1 MKKIFWSL
9 LFVSCFFPAFAQ
21 TLSSSKPNIVV
32 FFIDDMG
39 RQDLSTY
46 GSDFYKT
53 PAIDKLADGVKF
65 TNAYSACTVC
75 SPTRA
80 ALMTGKYPARLHLT
94 DWIKGKNMPW
104 AKLTVPRWTM
114 YLDLKEK
121 TIAESLKEVGYKTWH
136 VGKWHLGDDEK
147 YWPQNQGFDVNIAGN
162 FKGAPIKNGK
172 SNGYFSPYG
181 LEMIEDGPTG
191 EYLTDR
197 LTNEAINLIKKS
209 PKNQPFFLNLAH
221 YAVHTPIQ
229 GKEEKVK
236 KYQALLKLPDPQKNP
251 KYAAMIESVDESIA
265 KIMKTLKDEKL
276 LENTFIVFATD
287 NGALAPISTSKPFKE
302 GKGWAYEGGTRT
314 PLLIYWKGK
323 IEGKKLID
331 EPAITMDIYST
342 IMSLAGAKEPEN
354 IDGKSLLPLITENKQ
369 YDRPLFWHYPHYH
382 LDKPHGA
389 VRYGDWKLIQY
400 FEDMHYELYNL
411 RADIGETKNL
421 SKEHPEKVKELGML
435 MINWR
440 KEIKVQMPGINSNYI
455 PEKADK
461 SGAYTGLE

>member
-1 MKKIFWSL
+1 
-9 LFVSCFFPAFAQ
+9 
-21 TLSSSKPNIVV
+21 
-32 FFIDDMG
+32 MG

-80 ALMTGKYPARLHLT
+80 ALMTGKYPARLHVT

-104 AKLTVPRWTM
+104 AKLAVPDWTM
-114 YLDLKEK
+114 HLDLKEK

-136 VGKWHLGDDEK
+136 VGKWHLGDEEK

-162 FKGAPIKNGK
+162 FKGSPIKNDK

-197 LTNEAINLIKKS
+197 LTNEAINLIKKR

-229 GKEEKVK
+229 GKEEKIK
-236 KYQALLKLPDPQKNP
+236 KYQALLKGANPQKNP
-251 KYAAMIESVDESIA
+251 EYAAMIESVDESIA
-265 KIMKTLKDEKL
+265 RVMKTLEEEKL

-323 IEGKKLID
+323 IESKKVID

-354 IDGKSLLPLITENKQ
+354 VDGKSLLPVITENKQ

-382 LDKPHGA
+382 LDKPHGS

-411 RADIGETKNL
+411 KTDIGETRNL
-421 SKEHPEKVKELGML
+421 SKEQPEKVNELGML

-440 KEIKVQMPGINSNYI
+440 KEVNAQMPSINSNYI
-455 PEKADK
+455 PEKANK
-461 SGAYTGLE
+461 KGAYSGIE

>member
-1 MKKIFWSL
+1 MKKIFGFL
-9 LFVSCFFPAFAQ
+9 LLIIAVFSAFGQ
-21 TLSSSKPNIVV
+21 TLNSSKPNIVV

-65 TNAYSACTVC
+65 TNAYAACTVC

-80 ALMTGKYPARLHLT
+80 ALMTGKYPARLHVT
-94 DWIKGKNMPW
+94 DWIRGKNMPW
-104 AKLTVPRWTM
+104 AKLAVPDWTM

-136 VGKWHLGDDEK
+136 VGKWHLGDEEK

-162 FKGAPIKNGK
+162 FKGAPIKNNK

-197 LTNEAINLIKKS
+197 LTNEAVNLIKNR
-209 PKNQPFFLNLAH
+209 PKDQPFFLNLAH

-229 GKEEKVK
+229 GKEEKIE
-236 KYQALLKLPDPQKNP
+236 KYKALLKSADPQKNP
-251 KYAAMIESVDESIA
+251 EYAAMIESVDESIA
-265 KIMKTLKDEKL
+265 KVMRTLEEEKL

-287 NGALAPISTSKPFKE
+287 NGALAPVSTSKPFKE
-302 GKGWAYEGGTRT
+302 GKGWAYEGGIRT

-323 IEGKKLID
+323 IESKKVID

-354 IDGKSLLPLITENKQ
+354 VDGKSLLPVITENKP
-369 YDRPLFWHYPHYH
+369 YYRPLFWHYPHYH
-382 LDKPHGA
+382 LDKPHGS

-411 RADIGETKNL
+411 KTDIGETKNL
-421 SKEHPEKVKELGML
+421 SKEQPEKVKELGML

-440 KEIKVQMPGINSNYI
+440 KEVNAQMPIINSNYI
-455 PEKADK
+455 PEKANK
-461 SGAYTGLE
+461 KGAYTGTE

>member
-1 MKKIFWSL
+1 MKKIFGFL
-9 LFVSCFFPAFAQ
+9 LLIIAVFSAFGQ
-21 TLSSSKPNIVV
+21 TLNSSKPNIVV

-65 TNAYSACTVC
+65 TNAYAACTVC

-80 ALMTGKYPARLHLT
+80 ALMTGKYPARLHVT

-104 AKLTVPRWTM
+104 AKLAVPDWTM

-136 VGKWHLGDDEK
+136 VGKWHLGDEEK

-162 FKGAPIKNGK
+162 FKGAPIKNNK

-197 LTNEAINLIKKS
+197 ITNEAVNLIKNR

-229 GKEEKVK
+229 GKEEKIE
-236 KYQALLKLPDPQKNP
+236 KYKALLKSADPQKNP
-251 KYAAMIESVDESIA
+251 EYAAMIESVDESIA
-265 KIMKTLKDEKL
+265 KVMRTLEEEKL

-287 NGALAPISTSKPFKE
+287 NGALAPVSTSKPFKE
-302 GKGWAYEGGTRT
+302 GKGWAYEGGIRT

-323 IEGKKLID
+323 IESKKVID

-354 IDGKSLLPLITENKQ
+354 VDGKSLLPVITENKP

-382 LDKPHGA
+382 LDKPHGS

-411 RADIGETKNL
+411 KTDIGETKNL
-421 SKEHPEKVKELGML
+421 SKERPEKVKELGML

-440 KEIKVQMPGINSNYI
+440 KEVNAQMPIINSNYI
-455 PEKADK
+455 PEKANK
-461 SGAYTGLE
+461 KGAYTGAE

>member
-1 MKKIFWSL
+1 MKKIFGFL
-9 LFVSCFFPAFAQ
+9 LLIIAVFSAFGQ
-21 TLSSSKPNIVV
+21 TLNSSKPNIVV

-65 TNAYSACTVC
+65 TNAYAACTVC

-80 ALMTGKYPARLHLT
+80 ALMTGKYPARLHVT

-104 AKLTVPRWTM
+104 AKLAVPDWTM

-136 VGKWHLGDDEK
+136 VGKWHLGDEEK

-162 FKGAPIKNGK
+162 FKGAPIKNNK

-197 LTNEAINLIKKS
+197 LTNEAVNLIKNR
-209 PKNQPFFLNLAH
+209 PKDQPFFLNLAH

-229 GKEEKVK
+229 GKQEKIE
-236 KYQALLKLPDPQKNP
+236 KYKALLKSADPQKNP
-251 KYAAMIESVDESIA
+251 EYAAMIESVDESIA
-265 KIMKTLKDEKL
+265 KVMRTLEEEKL

-287 NGALAPISTSKPFKE
+287 NGALAPVSTSKPFKE
-302 GKGWAYEGGTRT
+302 GKGWAYEGGIRT

-323 IEGKKLID
+323 IESKKVID

-354 IDGKSLLPLITENKQ
+354 VDGKSLLPVITENKQ

-382 LDKPHGA
+382 LDKPHGS

-411 RADIGETKNL
+411 KADIGETKNL
-421 SKEHPEKVKELGML
+421 SKEQPEKVKELGML

-440 KEIKVQMPGINSNYI
+440 KEVNAQMPIINSNYI
-455 PEKADK
+455 PEKANKK
-461 SGAYTGLE
+461 SAYTGTE